1 MVETSDNI
9 SVTIV
14 TPSGTQVEF
23 DVQHLRAPGS
33 EGEFGVLHGHLPLMT
48 ALKIGTLR
56 LDTEKGQQVWA
67 TSGGYIE
74 VLGSQVIILAETAE
88 KSDKIDLE
96 RAEVAKERALGR
108 LSDRSTDIDIKRA
121 TLALARA
128 INRIKVSAEF

>member
-1 MVETSDNI
+1 MVETSGNI

-33 EGEFGVLHGHLPLMT
+33 EGEFGVLHGHLPFMT
-48 ALKIGTLR
+48 ALKIGKLR
-56 LDTEKGQQVWA
+56 LDTEEGQQIWA

-74 VLGSQVIILAETAE
+74 VLGNQVIILAETAE
-88 KSDKIDLE
+88 KSDQIDLE
-96 RAEVAKERALGR
+96 RAEAAKERALGR
-108 LSDRSTDIDIKRA
+108 LSDKSSDLDIKRA

-128 INRIKVSAEF
+128 FNRIKISAEF